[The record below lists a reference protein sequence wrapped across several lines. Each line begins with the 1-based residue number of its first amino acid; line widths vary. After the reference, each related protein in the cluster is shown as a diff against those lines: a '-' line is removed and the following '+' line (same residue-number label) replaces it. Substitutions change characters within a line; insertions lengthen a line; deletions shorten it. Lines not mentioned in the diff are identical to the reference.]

1 MRETGIGAL
10 ADAPAGEALDARDP
24 ARIDE
29 EFALLMTTC
38 AQIVRPPAPGAMP
51 EASAAGTAGAGAA
64 GLARAAEIWRRADGP
79 VTGRANVAANATGE
93 TGTSTAPTTQ
103 ARFVT
108 QVVHKELGAMEI
120 TVERKDDSVRVV
132 FEVTDAVARV
142 AVETQ
147 RNELLASL
155 HAAGV
160 QVASVVV
167 SVRAGG
173 IALAPK
179 AAPARTRRANIETP
193 FEPGEPGDSGGK
205 SGLNLVG

>member
-10 ADAPAGEALDARDP
+10 ADAPAGEALSARDP
-24 ARIDE
+24 ARMDE

-38 AQIVRPPAPGAMP
+38 AQIVRPPAPGAIP
-51 EASAAGTAGAGAA
+51 DASTAGTAGTASAGAA

-79 VTGRANVAANATGE
+79 VTGRANVAGE
-93 TGTSTAPTTQ
+93 TDSSTAPATR

-108 QVVHKELGAMEI
+108 QVVHKELGPMEI

-167 SVRAGG
+167 SVRTGG

-179 AAPARTRRANIETP
+179 AVPARTRRSSAETP
-193 FEPGEPGDSGGK
+193 FEPGEPGGSGGK
-205 SGLNLVG
+205 GGLNLVG